1 VSVRKGLRLPKPS
14 LAAAG
19 LSLLAFGFAAAVAA
33 AQSAPAA
40 EAKTARSVWDG
51 VYTDQQ
57 ASRGERDYGRS
68 CAKCHGLSLEG
79 DAASEVPALNAD
91 VFMRRWSGRTARGLF
106 DVLARS
112 MPADAP
118 GTLSPQRTTELMA
131 YLLRANNVPSGEQPL
146 PLEPDGLAAIAIE
159 RAAGTGR

>member
-1 VSVRKGLRLPKPS
+1 MSVRKRLRLPKAA
-14 LAAAG
+14 LGAAG
-19 LSLLAFGFAAAVAA
+19 LALLSFGTATAVRA
-33 AQSAPAA
+33 AQSAQSSDV
-40 EAKTARSVWDG
+40 TAPRSVWDG
-51 VYTDQQ
+51 VYTEQQ
-57 ASRGERDYGRS
+57 ASRGERDYGRT

-118 GTLSPQRTTELMA
+118 GTLNPQRSAELVA

-146 PLEPDGLAAIAIE
+146 PLEPDGLAAITIE
-159 RAAGTGR
+159 RSAGAGR